1 MPSLFFL
8 SLMNGAAWG
17 GSEELWFRTAIYAAG
32 KNHKVACAFYYW
44 NEKEEKIEALKKAGC
59 QVYLLP
65 NKGRTKKNLLEKI
78 RLLNLVKS
86 SCPLFLF
93 PQLILIVTLLRD
105 ERDTTS

>member
-44 NEKEEKIEALKKAGC
+44 NEKQEKIEALQKAGC

-78 RLLNLVKS
+78 NYKICKWKLKQTISALPFKEYDLTVINRRRKL
-86 SCPLFLF
+86 
-93 PQLILIVTLLRD
+93 
-105 ERDTTS
+105 